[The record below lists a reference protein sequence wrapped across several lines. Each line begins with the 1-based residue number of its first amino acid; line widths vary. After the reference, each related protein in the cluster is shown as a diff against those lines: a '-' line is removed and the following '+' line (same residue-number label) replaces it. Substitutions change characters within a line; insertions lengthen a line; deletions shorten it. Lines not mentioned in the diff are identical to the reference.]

1 MEIIEQ
7 ELAEKTIERIPDE
20 PEPEPEPEPDPP
32 KKQKR
37 KDLRLRRLRSR
48 KPDKPAW
55 RK

>member
-20 PEPEPEPEPDPP
+20 PEPEPDPP
-32 KKQKR
+32 KKQRR
-37 KDLRLRRLRSR
+37 KDLRLRRLRLR